1 MTGTADATGADD
13 GLPRGRESTLSAAL
27 AELEDGCCVLVTG
40 DAPDAAYRVAASR
53 YFGEPDR
60 RRQRLL
66 ALTEAGASPTP
77 WLPEGADPSAD
88 DETTV
93 VRLDGSVRD
102 PAAVSELSHTNG
114 EAPTAT
120 DSPDRLDLDGGSPDA
135 SWDAEAVAAAV
146 FEAMDAVAV
155 EDPGRLALRVGLYR
169 ADALCATVGTEPARD
184 LLRSI
189 AGETR
194 DRGGMAHLHLP
205 RPASGDPRADPV
217 VDDTADA
224 LGDELDVIVELR
236 SRDGS
241 PVPEERWHILEWG
254 ATEWNPLR

>member
-77 WLPEGADPSAD
+77 WLPEGPTRAPTTRRRSSASTARSATRRPS
-88 DETTV
+88 
-93 VRLDGSVRD
+93 R
-102 PAAVSELSHTNG
+102 LSHTNG

-205 RPASGDPRADPV
+205 GRRPA
-217 VDDTADA
+217 T
-224 LGDELDVIVELR
+224 
-236 SRDGS
+236 
-241 PVPEERWHILEWG
+241 PERTPSSTTRPTPS
-254 ATEWNPLR
+254 ATNST